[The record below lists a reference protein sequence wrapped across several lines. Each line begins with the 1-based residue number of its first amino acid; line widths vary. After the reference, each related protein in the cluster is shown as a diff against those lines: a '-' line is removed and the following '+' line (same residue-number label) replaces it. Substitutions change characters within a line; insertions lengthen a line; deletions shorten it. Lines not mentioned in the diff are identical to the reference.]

1 MGDGSGVMG
10 GMFFCEA
17 DTNVSKHCCF
27 LLSGSECREHFRIKE
42 MLAVLLLLLVL
53 NSEAEG
59 IHHPINFLNLLLH
72 NVDCGQAI
80 TSTDQLLFYYM
91 AM

>member
-1 MGDGSGVMG
+1 MGDGSGTMG
-10 GMFFCEA
+10 GVFFSEA
-17 DTNVSKHCCF
+17 DTHVSKLYCF
-27 LLSGSECREHFRIKE
+27 LLSGSECKEHFRIKE

-59 IHHPINFLNLLLH
+59 IRHPMNFLNLLLH

-80 TSTDQLLFYYM
+80 TSTDQLLFLITW
-91 AM
+91 